1 MPSVKL
7 QVRVTAVETRQ
18 VFVLRT
24 DGPDFRVPKLE
35 LRLSG
40 SCQVVYF
47 ELPMASLPL
56 APLYTVVVYLELCRR
71 REMDEDSK
79 TRSQHRCE
87 NPLDVRAETS
97 KKDPGCSGRLKI
109 KVTQSSWSTAN
120 N

>member
-1 MPSVKL
+1 MPSVKP
-7 QVRVTAVETRQ
+7 RVAVEARQ

-71 REMDEDSK
+71 KWMDEEGQQDAK
-79 TRSQHRCE
+79 E
-87 NPLDVRAETS
+87 PAPL
-97 KKDPGCSGRLKI
+97 
-109 KVTQSSWSTAN
+109 
-120 N
+120 